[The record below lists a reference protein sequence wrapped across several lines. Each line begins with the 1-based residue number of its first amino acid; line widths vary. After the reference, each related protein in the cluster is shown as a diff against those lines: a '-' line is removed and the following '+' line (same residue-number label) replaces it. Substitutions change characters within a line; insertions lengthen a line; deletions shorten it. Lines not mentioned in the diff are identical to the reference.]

1 VSISH
6 EPAMYIVIRPAAV
19 WPGLTQA
26 GPAHGTKLGSLPV
39 GSTIK
44 GLELS
49 LNDQGDRAR
58 IIGRS

>member
-1 VSISH
+1 
-6 EPAMYIVIRPAAV
+6 MYIVIRPAAV